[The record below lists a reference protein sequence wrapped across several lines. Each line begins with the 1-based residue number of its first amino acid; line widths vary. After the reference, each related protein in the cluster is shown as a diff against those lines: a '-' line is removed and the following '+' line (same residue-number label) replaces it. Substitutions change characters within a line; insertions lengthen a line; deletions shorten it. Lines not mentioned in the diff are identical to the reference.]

1 MAGRLKR
8 ASTLW
13 RNGERWYL
21 LIRGSWNSS
30 VNTRWN
36 YSMPVPCLNTP
47 TIPSLD
53 FFISYF
59 YSFIYLLFQLTAEW
73 SRRSLFLYSLV
84 FVMSWWL
91 GGSNKAKQTA
101 REQQRKRTE
110 DRRRILRAAEA
121 CNPANLAAALDGCQ
135 GADINYH
142 SSLAYDGCPFGT
154 CNLRNAI
161 IINKRN
167 SGFAAIHRVCMN
179 KSQYNLVRLLFL

>member
-1 MAGRLKR
+1 MK
-8 ASTLW
+8 
-13 RNGERWYL
+13 RNGWSLKESFDFVKERREVISPNPGFMEQLCEYEMEL
-21 LIRGSWNSS
+21 FNACTMPEYANNSKSWH
-30 VNTRWN
+30 
-36 YSMPVPCLNTP
+36 
-47 TIPSLD
+47 
-53 FFISYF
+53 FISYF

-154 CNLRNAI
+154 CNPS
-161 IINKRN
+161 K
-167 SGFAAIHRVCMN
+167 GYHC
-179 KSQYNLVRLLFL
+179 